1 MGEYSRGAHESSIVR
16 HLEQYVF
23 GSSLDPSILIA
34 YLGKEVTEE
43 YSLDQVRTS
52 FKINI
57 RVLC

>member
-1 MGEYSRGAHESSIVR
+1 MGKYSCGAHQSGIVC

-23 GSSLDPSILIA
+23 GSGLDSSILIS
-34 YLGKEVTEE
+34 YFGEEVPKE

-57 RVLC
+57 GVLC